1 MTEQLVDFVI
11 FETERLYIR
20 EFNIDDVESVY
31 AYAGDA
37 ENTFFMPWGPESY
50 DGTKNFVCAKL
61 KSQLSEPRVDF
72 DFAVC
77 LKSTGE
83 LIGSMGLTLDEKRT
97 QGELGYI
104 LKKTHWRKGYAS
116 EAARA
121 FLKFG
126 FMSLDLHRISAR
138 CDGENLASE
147 SVMKKIGM
155 RKEAEFRS
163 SCFTIVNSVEQW
175 RDEKVY
181 AMLQTEFLKS
191 LFK

>member
-1 MTEQLVDFVI
+1 MIEENIDFI
-11 FETERLYIR
+11 LFETERLYIR
-20 EFNIDDVESVY
+20 EFNIDDVESVHT
-31 AYAGDA
+31 YAGDA
-37 ENTFFMPWGPESY
+37 ENTYFMPWGPESLE
-50 DGTKNFVCAKL
+50 GVRKFVFNKL
-61 KSQLSEPRVDF
+61 TSQLLEPRVDF

-83 LIGSMGLTLDEKRT
+83 LIGSMGLTLDKERT

-104 LKKTHWRKGYAS
+104 IKKTHWRMGYAS
-116 EAARA
+116 EAACA

-126 FMSLDLHRISAR
+126 FMNLDLHRIFAK

-163 SCFTIVNSVEQW
+163 SCFTTVNSIEQW

-181 AMLQTEFLKS
+181 AMLQTEFLKL